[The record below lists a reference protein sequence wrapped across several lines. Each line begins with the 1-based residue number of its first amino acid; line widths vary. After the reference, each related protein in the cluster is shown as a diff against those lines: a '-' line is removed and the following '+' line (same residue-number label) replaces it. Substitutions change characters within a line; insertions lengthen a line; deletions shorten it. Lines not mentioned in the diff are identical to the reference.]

1 MSAESAP
8 LRWRFWLRWVLASI
22 VAGALGMA
30 LGDFPSGVGLLRG
43 TDLSDVS
50 GWTEGWAVVVAGLL
64 VGAVFGTMQWLV
76 LRRGIGGLRWWLP
89 ATIAGFTFAFVI
101 VWSIGGAGGSAEYA
115 HHALPHVLDPAG
127 TLGGAVMGLLLGL
140 TQWFVLRREQSAA
153 VWWVLASLVGFVLG
167 WLAAVAVPSDG
178 PETHFIGGLAFGAV
192 YGVVTGSV
200 LVWLGHRPAPEM

>member
-1 MSAESAP
+1 
-8 LRWRFWLRWVLASI
+8 
-22 VAGALGMA
+22 MA
-30 LGDFPSGVGLLRG
+30 LGDFPSGVGLLLRG